1 MPYCSRCGVEVDE
14 AVEACPLCR
23 TPIQRFDSSPR
34 TAADGPYPQRI
45 IDPEDAYKLS
55 KAERRHIA
63 VEILS
68 LAAFLVIGALFL
80 VDFLLDS
87 GLGWSRYAVASVAL
101 AWIASAMPLILHG
114 RIKSILALV
123 CAAVLAFLLV
133 IDGLDGSLSWSISLG
148 IPIALTTFLA
158 AAATAVVMAKRRIK
172 GLNLLG
178 IGAFALAAYLVA
190 LESILRLGLGSNPR
204 PYWSFIA
211 AIALVPLAIF
221 LFYLHGRVLRGANLR
236 KIFRL

>member
-1 MPYCSRCGVEVDE
+1 VDD
-14 AVEACPLCR
+14 AVETCPLCAS
-23 TPIQRFDSSPR
+23 PIQRLGAAPR
-34 TAADGPYPQRI
+34 GEAAGPYPQRI

-55 KAERRHIA
+55 KAERRHIG

-114 RIKSILALV
+114 RTKATLALL
-123 CAAVLAFLLV
+123 CAAILGFLLV
-133 IDGLDGSLSWSISLG
+133 IDGLDGELGWSLSLG

-158 AAATAVVMAKRRIK
+158 AAATAVVMAKRRVK

-178 IGAFALAAYLVA
+178 IGALSLAAYLIA
-190 LESILRLGLGSNPR
+190 LESILRLGLGSSDR

-221 LFYLHGRVLRGANLR
+221 LFYLHMRVLRGANLR